1 MKKIGFACKIIP
13 DKQTNLSAKETNNW
27 LQQYNTK
34 DTTVKSLL
42 ALPYVQRVDKILH
55 LVENNIDVLKRQFS
69 LLGSWDSE
77 LRMMRIGSQI
87 LPARTHASIAPLY
100 QEFAVIRAM
109 QGFSEVGEIARKH
122 DIRLS
127 MHPGQFTMLCSNG
140 GDDVINRSLEDLEYH
155 SEVFRLMGYDGSDQR
170 QEINIHGGANRS
182 DFAEEFLRN
191 FRRLAR
197 DTRQWLSIENDEFSY
212 CLDDILPL
220 SDSVKICVDINHYW
234 INKGGYL
241 SSSDSRLEQVINS
254 WRGVRPEMHVA
265 YPHEDVL
272 VDHDNTILPDMSLLE
287 SSGVKKTKLR
297 AHSEGAWNTAI
308 SQYALEFWDRFD
320 LMYEGK
326 SKNLAAKTLWL
337 ISKNDK

>member
-1 MKKIGFACKIIP
+1 MTKRIGFACKFVP
-13 DKQTNLSAKETNNW
+13 EQKFSTKKEEKSW
-27 LQQYNTK
+27 LETYNIK
-34 DTTVKSLL
+34 GTTVT
-42 ALPYVQRVDKILH
+42 ALQKLTRTQQIDKIIE
-55 LVENNIDVLKRQFS
+55 LVQANIQIMKNQMTLV
-69 LLGSWDSE
+69 GSWDQE
-77 LRMMRIGSQI
+77 LRMLRIGSDV
-87 LPARTHASIAPLY
+87 LPCRTHHLISPLY
-100 QEFAVIRAM
+100 QEFDVIRVL
-109 QGFSEVGEIARKH
+109 QKFGEVGEIARKH

-170 QEINIHGGANRS
+170 QEINIHGGAKS
-182 DFAEEFLRN
+182 ADFVENFLSN
-191 FRRLAR
+191 FRRLAS

-220 SDSVKICVDINHYW
+220 ANHVKICVDINHYW
-234 INKGGYL
+234 INKGAYL
-241 SSSDSRLEQVINS
+241 SATDSRLEQVINS

-272 VDHDNTILPDMSLLE
+272 VDHDKTILPDMILLE
-287 SSGVKKTKLR
+287 SVGVKKTKLR
-297 AHSEGAWNTAI
+297 AHSDGAWNTAI

-326 SKNLAAKTLWL
+326 NKNLAAKTLWL